1 MRQRRKNVRPSSL
14 RTPDILTGL
23 TSQEVRERT
32 EAGLSNRSALPKTK
46 SVPCILRE
54 HLLTLFN
61 FINLLMAFALL
72 LVRSPK
78 NMLFLGVVACNAFIG
93 LWQELRA
100 KRATDRLSVMTAP
113 TVTVRRDGEERR
125 IPAESLVFGDI
136 VLLRPGDE
144 VPADCSIICGECE
157 VSEAFLTGE
166 SEPVGKSAGDLINAG
181 SFLLS
186 GECVGSAVRVGAS
199 NLLQEVAAGAR
210 QYHRRTSVIIRSLR
224 KIINVVS
231 LLLVPYSV
239 LFFWLQSR
247 KSPVDEAVRNTVA
260 AMIGMIPEG
269 LILLVSGVMALAI
282 YRLSKKRM
290 LIKELY
296 SVETLARADTVCFD
310 KTGTLTDGKL
320 VVTGL
325 LPFESNSKEL
335 FDALARISRNTSSA
349 ANETAAAISRFCGE
363 KDVPPA
369 SDNLPFSSKRKF
381 SAVYY
386 EGGVAYILGAP
397 EMVLAPSERSHL
409 STIDALAEECRVLC
423 VSVASNATK
432 NGELPEN
439 RHALGLV
446 MLSETVRPGAGHTVE
461 FFLKQGI
468 RIKLISGD
476 HPVTVSR
483 IAHTAGVPDF
493 DKRID
498 LSTVPENAD
507 YAALAEAYT
516 VFGRATPVQKQK
528 LIRAMRKDGHTVAMT
543 GDGVNDVL
551 ALREADCAIAIN
563 DGAEAARNVADIV
576 MLDSDYNALPDAVA
590 EGRSAVNNLEQSAS
604 LFLIKT
610 IYSVLLGLIFLF
622 LPSAYPFMPIQ
633 LTLINALTVALPSFL
648 LSLRKSDR
656 RIDGNFLYNAIGKAL
671 PAGIAVTAG
680 VIAATLLGRFYP
692 LPQEEIST
700 VCCLCTAACAIC
712 GMIWVL
718 HPLDRAKAS
727 IILGVGAA
735 YLLIGFCFADLFEM
749 RLTLFS
755 SVLVLLVSLA
765 FAFAAF
771 LLTVLL
777 QTGYAQLHL
786 EKYVIRLLTIIRYF
800 ARKMKAHRVSAC
812 SAQVAYFLLFA
823 TVPLLILL
831 FSLTRLLSL
840 SAEEFLAGFYSI
852 FPSMV
857 GGLFEEIV
865 HNIFESSSS
874 VMASFSAFVVVW
886 SASKGVYYII
896 GGMNSVFEIKE
907 SRSTLQLRF
916 LSIFYTLAF
925 IIILVATLALVV
937 FGTFIAT
944 FVSAHFPNL
953 TILTNLFSSL
963 RFVIGLLL
971 LTFFFAL
978 IFKVLPDRKAKFSSQ
993 LPGAVLAAVGWML
1006 FSFIFSFYVNN
1017 FANYAN
1023 IYGSLAAI
1031 VVYML
1036 WLYICMYILFFGAE
1050 LNLLIEKSTVR

>member
-1 MRQRRKNVRPSSL
+1 MRQRKKPIQPSSL
-14 RTPDILTGL
+14 RTPDMLTGL
-23 TSQEVRERT
+23 TAREVRERT

-61 FINLLMAFALL
+61 FVNLLLALAL
-72 LVRSPK
+72 FVVHSPK
-78 NMLFLGVVACNAFIG
+78 NTLFLGVAACNAFIG

-100 KRATDRLSVMTAP
+100 KRATDRLSVLTAP
-113 TVTVRRDGEERR
+113 TVTVRRDGEEKRVS
-125 IPAESLVFGDI
+125 AESLVFGDI
-136 VLLRPGDE
+136 LLLQAGDD
-144 VPADCSIICGECE
+144 VPADCSIICGDCE

-166 SEPVGKSAGDLINAG
+166 SEPVGKSAGDLVNAG

-186 GECVGSAVRVGAS
+186 GECVCTAVRVGAS
-199 NLLQEVAAGAR
+199 NLLQKVAAGAR
-210 QYHRRTSVIIRSLR
+210 QYRRKTSVIIRALR
-224 KIINVVS
+224 KIIDVVS
-231 LLLVPYSV
+231 LLLIPYSV

-290 LIKELY
+290 LVKELY

-320 VVTGL
+320 IVTGL
-325 LPFESNSKEL
+325 LPFDAGNAEL
-335 FDALARISRNTSSA
+335 SDALARISQNSPA
-349 ANETAAAISRFCGE
+349 ANETAAAIARFCGVG
-363 KDVPPA
+363 DAPPA
-369 SDNLPFSSKRKF
+369 ADVLPFSSKRKF

-386 EGGVAYILGAP
+386 ADGSAYILGAP
-397 EMVLAPSERSHL
+397 EVVLAPSERAHL
-409 STIDALAEECRVLC
+409 STVDVLADECRVLC
-423 VSVASNATK
+423 VSVAENACK

-439 RHALGLV
+439 RRALGLV
-446 MLSETVRPGAGHTVE
+446 LLSDTVRPGADRTVE
-461 FFLKQGI
+461 FFLRQGV

-483 IAHTAGVPDF
+483 IARTAGVPDF
-493 DKRID
+493 DRRID
-498 LSTVPENAD
+498 LSTVPEDAD
-507 YAALAEAYT
+507 YAALAQAYT

-528 LIRAMRKDGHTVAMT
+528 LVRAMREDGHTVVMT

-610 IYSVLLGLIFLF
+610 VYAVLLGLVFLF
-622 LPSAYPFMPIQ
+622 LPTAYPFMPIQ
-633 LTLINALTVALPSFL
+633 LTLINALTVALPSLL

-656 RIDGNFLYNAIGKAL
+656 RVDGNFLYNALGKAL
-671 PAGIAVTAG
+671 PAGIAVAVGVTA
-680 VIAATLLGRFYP
+680 AALLGGFYP

-700 VCCLCTAACAIC
+700 VSCLCAAACAVC
-712 GMIWVL
+712 GMVWVMR
-718 HPLDRAKAS
+718 PLDRVKTTVVV
-727 IILGVGAA
+727 GVIAA
-735 YLLIGFCFADLFEM
+735 YLLIGFGFSDLFEM
-749 RLTLFS
+749 RLPLFG
-755 SVLVLLVSLA
+755 SVLILLVSLA

-786 EKYVIRLLTIIRYF
+786 EKYVIRLLTVIRYF
-800 ARKMKAHRVSAC
+800 TRKMKAHRVGAC

-865 HNIFESSSS
+865 RNIFESSSS
-874 VMASFSAFVVVW
+874 VMASFSAFVVIW
-886 SASKGVYYII
+886 SASKSVYYII
-896 GGMNSVFEIKE
+896 GGMNSVFEVKE
-907 SRSTLQLRF
+907 SRSMIRLRF
-916 LSIFYTLAF
+916 LSIVYTLAF
-925 IIILVATLALVV
+925 IVILVATLVLMV
-937 FGTFIAT
+937 FGSSIAA

-953 TILTNLFSSL
+953 SVLTNLFSSL

-978 IFKVLPDRKAKFSSQ
+978 LFKVLPDRKAKFSGQ

-1017 FANYAN
+1017 FSNYAN